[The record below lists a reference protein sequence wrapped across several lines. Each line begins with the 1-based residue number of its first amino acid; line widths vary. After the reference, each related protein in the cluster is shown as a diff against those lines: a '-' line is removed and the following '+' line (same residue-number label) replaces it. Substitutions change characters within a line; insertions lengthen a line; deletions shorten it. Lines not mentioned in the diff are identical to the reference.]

1 MESWNVIS
9 NLPFILYHYI
19 VCTFAVAHCVPSK
32 LQWKYIGSGKCT
44 ALSGAEAKC
53 LFLNISDILESGV
66 RVDKYLIV
74 PSNYHSE
81 SIVLDFEFQ
90 LYEE

>member
-9 NLPFILYHYI
+9 TLTFIFYCYV
-19 VCTFAVAHCVPSK
+19 VCTFAVAQCAPPK
-32 LQWKYIGSGKCT
+32 LHWKHIGSGIHT

-53 LFLNISDILESGV
+53 LFLHLSDTLESGV
-66 RVDKYLIV
+66 RADKYFIV
-74 PSNYHSE
+74 PSKYPSE
-81 SIVLDFEFQ
+81 SIVLGFEFQ